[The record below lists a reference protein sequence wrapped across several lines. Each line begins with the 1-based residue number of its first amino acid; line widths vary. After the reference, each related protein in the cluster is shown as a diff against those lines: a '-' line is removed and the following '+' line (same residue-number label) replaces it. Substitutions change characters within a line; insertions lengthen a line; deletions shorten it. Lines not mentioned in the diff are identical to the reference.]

1 MKKNTLVLILTF
13 FTASVFAQEKVNFTK
28 NFQQQN
34 QGKYKIEINELK
46 ELIHIMIAITK
57 VGKENDDMIQQQGQY
72 YKDVLS
78 YFKPYENEAIVKTFD
93 SLVNASIYNYIFL
106 TGNGI
111 TYKLRGNKLVKDE
124 VFEFVA
130 NKVADVEITINPITT
145 YKKQIEDFA
154 LKSNFNAFYNQ
165 QKTYYNQIIADYE
178 KKANLGKQW
187 TWLEKKFHSKINSYV
202 IYCSPL
208 INGLNYTGE
217 FDNNNFKLAYMV
229 LPSLDKYPKLT
240 ELQNEI
246 LNTRVMFTEIDHHY
260 VNPPS
265 DANAQTINELFK
277 DRTIWVNEKVNGTSS
292 YPNPVKVF
300 NEYMTFGVFLLFC
313 KDHYDE
319 KTFTTTTADVIALM
333 TDRGF
338 PKMKDFTTKLFKV
351 YAENEDKKIEEWY
364 AKFLG
369 EFKSIK

>member
-1 MKKNTLVLILTF
+1 MKKQTLLLLVTF

-57 VGKENDDMIQQQGQY
+57 TGKENDDMIQQQGQY
-72 YKDVLS
+72 YKDVLT

-111 TYKLRGNKLVKDE
+111 TYKFKGNKLVKDE

-130 NKVADVEITINPITT
+130 NKVADVEIKVNPITT

-154 LKSNFNAFYNQ
+154 LKSNFKAFYNQ
-165 QKTYYNQIIADYE
+165 QKTYFNQIIADYE
-178 KKANLGKQW
+178 KKANLDKQW
-187 TWLEKKFHSKINSYV
+187 TWLEKKFNSKINSYI

-229 LPSLDKYPKLT
+229 LPSLDKYPKMT

-246 LNTRVMFTEIDHHY
+246 LNTRVMFTEIDHNY

-277 DRTIWVNEKVNGTSS
+277 DRSIWVNENMYGTSA
-292 YPNPVKVF
+292 YPNPIKVF
-300 NEYMTFGVFLLFC
+300 NEYMTFGVFLLYC

-338 PKMKDFTTKLFKV
+338 PKMKDFTTNLFKV
-351 YAENEDKKIEEWY
+351 YDANENKKIEEWY
-364 AKFLG
+364 PEFLST
-369 EFKSIK
+369 FKK